1 MKIRAIITGAT
12 GMIGKGVLLECLDHH
27 DVEQVLAITRRPL
40 DIQHPKLI
48 NVIHSDFMDLSAIR
62 DQLTGYNACF
72 FCLGV
77 SATGMSESEYD
88 QVTRQLTL
96 NFAETALMQNPDITF
111 CYISGAGTDS
121 TEGGRMMWARVKGKT
136 ENQLLA
142 MPFKKAYMFRPA
154 FIQPMK
160 GIRSSTKLY
169 NVMYDIMRPFYPI
182 IKKFPKYSTTTVKLG
197 DALINAAS
205 MGYEKKI
212 LESRDINI
220 LAEKDS

>member
-12 GMIGKGVLLECLDHH
+12 GMIGKGVLLECLDHP
-27 DVEQVLAITRRPL
+27 DVEQVLAVSRRPL
-40 DIQHPKLI
+40 DIQHPRLS
-48 NVIHSDFMDLSAIR
+48 NVIHNNFMDLSAIR

-77 SATGMSESEYD
+77 SATGMSEGDYD

-96 NFAETALMQNPDITF
+96 NFAENVLIQNPDITF

-121 TEGGRMMWARVKGKT
+121 SEGGRMMWARVKGKT

-169 NVMYDIMRPFYPI
+169 NVIYDMMKPFYPI

-197 DALINAAS
+197 NAMINAAS
-205 MGYEKKI
+205 MGYEKSI
-212 LESRDINI
+212 LESAEINI
-220 LAEKDS
+220 LSGKGS